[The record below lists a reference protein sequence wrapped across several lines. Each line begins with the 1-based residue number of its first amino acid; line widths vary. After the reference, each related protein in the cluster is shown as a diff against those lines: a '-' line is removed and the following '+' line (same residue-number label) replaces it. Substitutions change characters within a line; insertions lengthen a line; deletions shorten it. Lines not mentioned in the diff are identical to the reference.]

1 MRSFA
6 KEIANKSG
14 KRVRYLTKGTVCY
27 LSQTCNSLVELSIYL
42 LGTTHKYAILENIT
56 SDLFEKQFGKLRQG
70 SGGTYVIAK
79 P

>member
-1 MRSFA
+1 MRSSA

-27 LSQTCNSLVELSIYL
+27 LSQTCNSLVELSIHL

-56 SDLFEKQFGKLRQG
+56 SDLFEKQLEN
-70 SGGTYVIAK
+70 
-79 P
+79 